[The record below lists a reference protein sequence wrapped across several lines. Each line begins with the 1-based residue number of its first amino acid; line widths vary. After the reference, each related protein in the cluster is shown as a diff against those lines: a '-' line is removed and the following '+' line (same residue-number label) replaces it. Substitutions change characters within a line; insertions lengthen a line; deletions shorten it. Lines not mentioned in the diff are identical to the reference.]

1 MLFYF
6 SNDFEKFIKFF
17 YKKADCILRKKS
29 QLLFWRF
36 FEIQK
41 YHENIGFLELEKFQN
56 RAPKVWFFGWQI
68 DIQNRAPKSWLFH
81 QNRAP
86 KSSSKSYKISSNF
99 SIFKIWKFYQILS
112 IFDPFLVL
120 FWWFLGKFLW
130 FFEKFVILGK
140 FDKKSIKISHK
151 FRILGK
157 FCVCWT
163 EIQSSKRLL
172 DWNFFEI
179 TQKTRFRAD
188 LGL

>member
-1 MLFYF
+1 MIFGAW
-6 SNDFEKFIKFF
+6 EIPKI
-17 YKKADCILRKKS
+17 
-29 QLLFWRF
+29 
-36 FEIQK
+36 EIQK
-41 YHENIGFLELEKFQN
+41 
-56 RAPKVWFFGWQI
+56 VWFLDDKI
-68 DIQNRAPKSWLFH
+68 DIQNRAPKIRFLD

-86 KSSSKSYKISSNF
+86 NRAPKIIKSHPIFWFSKFEKIINF
-99 SIFKIWKFYQILS
+99 YRFFG
-112 IFDPFLVL
+112 PFLVL

-130 FFEKFVILGK
+130 FFEKVIILGK
-140 FDKKSIKISHK
+140 FDQKSIKISHK

-172 DWNFFEI
+172 DGNFFKI